1 MDEVVC
7 ISSEDEMKVEDIVE
21 VFEEV
26 SWYFVANSYSRVDS
40 LVAWIA
46 LIF

>member
-26 SWYFVANSYSRVDS
+26 GWYFIVHS
-40 LVAWIA
+40 
-46 LIF
+46 

>member
-1 MDEVVC
+1 MQENGNLKKLLNLKNIMDEVVC

-26 SWYFVANSYSRVDS
+26 S
-40 LVAWIA
+40 
-46 LIF
+46 